1 MYFIYFQKKKLN
13 LRRSNFIVSLR
24 DIMDNSK
31 MEFVATLISILTVK
45 EALNSEME
53 NFVKV
58 RAAID
63 KRELNDEDKVAI
75 FNINSTTSYQVFFI
89 DKDTD
94 IEELKEE
101 FKKMNVRINYDS
113 EQVLKRYIERLR
125 E

>member
-1 MYFIYFQKKKLN
+1 MN
-13 LRRSNFIVSLR
+13 NN
-24 DIMDNSK
+24 DK

-53 NFVKV
+53 NFVRV

-63 KRELNDEDKVAI
+63 KRELKDDDKVAI

-94 IEELKEE
+94 IEKLKEE
-101 FKKMNVRINYDS
+101 FKKMNVRLNYDS
-113 EQVLKRYIERLR
+113 EQVLKRYIERLKK
-125 E
+125 

>member
-1 MYFIYFQKKKLN
+1 
-13 LRRSNFIVSLR
+13 
-24 DIMDNSK
+24 MDNERT
-31 MEFVATLISILTVK
+31 EFVATLISILTVK

-63 KRELNDEDKVAI
+63 KRELNDKDKVAI

-125 E
+125 EWRMQET

>member
-1 MYFIYFQKKKLN
+1 
-13 LRRSNFIVSLR
+13 
-24 DIMDNSK
+24 MDNERT
-31 MEFVATLISILTVK
+31 EFVATLISILTVK

-53 NFVKV
+53 NIVKV

-125 E
+125 EWRMQET

>member
-1 MYFIYFQKKKLN
+1 
-13 LRRSNFIVSLR
+13 
-24 DIMDNSK
+24 MDNDK

-63 KRELNDEDKVAI
+63 KRELNDDDKVAI

-89 DKDTD
+89 DKDTN

>member
-1 MYFIYFQKKKLN
+1 
-13 LRRSNFIVSLR
+13 
-24 DIMDNSK
+24 MDNERT
-31 MEFVATLISILTVK
+31 EFVATLISILTVK

-63 KRELNDEDKVAI
+63 KRELNDKDKVAI

-125 E
+125 EWRMQEI

>member
-1 MYFIYFQKKKLN
+1 MN
-13 LRRSNFIVSLR
+13 N
-24 DIMDNSK
+24 NN
-31 MEFVATLISILTVK
+31 MEFIATLISILTVK

-53 NFVKV
+53 NFVRV
-58 RAAID
+58 RAAIEN
-63 KRELNDEDKVAI
+63 RELKDDDKVAI

-94 IEELKEE
+94 IEKLKEE

-113 EQVLKRYIERLR
+113 EHILKRYIERLK

>member
-1 MYFIYFQKKKLN
+1 
-13 LRRSNFIVSLR
+13 
-24 DIMDNSK
+24 MDNDK

>member
-1 MYFIYFQKKKLN
+1 
-13 LRRSNFIVSLR
+13 
-24 DIMDNSK
+24 MDNERT
-31 MEFVATLISILTVK
+31 EFVATLISILTVK

-89 DKDTD
+89 DEDTD
-94 IEELKEE
+94 IEKLKEE
-101 FKKMNVRINYDS
+101 FKKMNVRLNYDS
-113 EQVLKRYIERLR
+113 EKALKRYIEGLR
-125 E
+125 NERCKELR

>member
-1 MYFIYFQKKKLN
+1 MNKD
-13 LRRSNFIVSLR
+13 V
-24 DIMDNSK
+24 
-31 MEFVATLISILTVK
+31 EFVATLISILTVK

-58 RAAID
+58 RAAIEN
-63 KRELNDEDKVAI
+63 RELKDNDKVVI

-94 IEELKEE
+94 IEKLKEE
-101 FKKMNVRINYDS
+101 FKKMSVRINYDS

-125 E
+125 KWRMRET

>member
-1 MYFIYFQKKKLN
+1 MN
-13 LRRSNFIVSLR
+13 HN
-24 DIMDNSK
+24 K

-45 EALNSEME
+45 EALNSEIE
-53 NFVKV
+53 NFVRV

-63 KRELNDEDKVAI
+63 KRELKDDDKVAI

-94 IEELKEE
+94 IEKLKEE

-113 EQVLKRYIERLR
+113 ENILKRYLERLK

>member
-1 MYFIYFQKKKLN
+1 
-13 LRRSNFIVSLR
+13 
-24 DIMDNSK
+24 MDNERT
-31 MEFVATLISILTVK
+31 EFVATLISILTVK